1 MGWVTVVFVLSV
13 VYVVYVLFVLSAPAL
28 LRWLQR
34 TCPRRAERGHGHA
47 GAAQGRADGVS

>member
-1 MGWVTVVFVLSV
+1 MEWRTVLS
-13 VYVVYVLFVLSAPAL
+13 VVYVLFVLSALAL

>member
-13 VYVVYVLFVLSAPAL
+13 VYVLFVLSALAL